1 MKRKFKITK
10 YSIGT
15 WICRIIMIFLT
26 LVFLYP
32 LFWNILA
39 SFKTNTEFLTDPYAF
54 PTALHFE
61 NYVRAF
67 EKANVGT
74 YFLNSVIVVGCSTI
88 FSFIFVIP
96 ASYVLGRY
104 KFTGSKMIMAVFM
117 ACLFIHASYIMVPLF
132 LMMNKLHAT
141 NNLLATSIL
150 YAVLRF
156 PFSIFILSGFMKA
169 IPHDYEEAAKIDG
182 CTNTK
187 ILWNII
193 VPLAKPGIATITMLS
208 AMYFWNEYPMAMV
221 LLTDE
226 SKKTIPLGLAN
237 LYEVQQYATDWSALF
252 AALII
257 VLIPTLLIYLLGQKY
272 LLTGANVGGVKG

>member
-10 YSIGT
+10 YNIGT
-15 WICRIIMIFLT
+15 WVCRIIMICLT
-26 LVFLYP
+26 IVFLYP

-74 YFLNSVIVVGCSTI
+74 YFLNSVLVVVFSTV

-104 KFTGSKMIMAVFM
+104 KFKGAKMIMAVFM

-132 LMMNKLHAT
+132 LMMNKFHAT

-257 VLIPTLLIYLLGQKY
+257 VLIPTLLIYLVGQKY
-272 LLTGANVGGVKG
+272 LLTGASVGGVKG